1 MHDPASELRR
11 IPLLGSRVN
20 KGSRS
25 PDSYASTAPAR
36 SHLALELSLC
46 LAYLPLYATTSPAV
60 IWGGFGAK

>member
-1 MHDPASELRR
+1 MQDPASELRR

-25 PDSYASTAPAR
+25 PDSYAPTAPAR

-46 LAYLPLYATTSPAV
+46 LSSTSPCMRQPHPL
-60 IWGGFGAK
+60 